1 MFEDNNERKAMK
13 NCRSM
18 FEDNNERKAKK
29 KCRRMFKKITMT
41 GKLRKNAGL
50 SLQITMNFC

>member
-29 KCRRMFKKITMT
+29 KCRRMFKKITMK
-41 GKLRKNAGL
+41 GKLRKNAGVCL
-50 SLQITMNFC
+50 RR

>member
-13 NCRSM
+13 N
-18 FEDNNERKAKK
+18 
-29 KCRRMFKKITMT
+29 CRRMFKKITMT

-50 SLQITMNFC
+50 SLKITMNFC

>member
-29 KCRRMFKKITMT
+29 KCRSKFADNNEFLLIR
-41 GKLRKNAGL
+41 NL
-50 SLQITMNFC
+50 SILLSG